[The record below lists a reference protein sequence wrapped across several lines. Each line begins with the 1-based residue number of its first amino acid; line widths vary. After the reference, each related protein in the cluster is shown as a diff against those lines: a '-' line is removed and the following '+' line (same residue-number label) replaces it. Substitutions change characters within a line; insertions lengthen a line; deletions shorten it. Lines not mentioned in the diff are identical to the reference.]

1 VNEKARRLALWARGE
16 AAPPMTVELNPTNR
30 CNLKCLSCW
39 QQHFDGIDYST
50 ELSGDKLF
58 SIVQE
63 AGRLGVREF
72 RIPGA
77 GEPMVRSNLLD
88 VLGEVKRQGMEGLL
102 ITNGTLFTEVAVAEL
117 VSLGWDCITFSIDG
131 PDAETNDYLR
141 GVPGTFERIVRSLE
155 MFSREK
161 ERRGADAPFL
171 RITTVLSNRNVDRVG
186 AMVEFAARHGCG
198 DLQIQPMTIWGDPGR
213 ALELDE
219 AQRRSFQTMI
229 PGLQARAVEL
239 GVQNNFGEFAAPEIV
254 EQAGER
260 MDEAIE
266 AETAEFDD
274 PFLSLPCFEPWYN
287 MIILP
292 DGKVGPCSM
301 SGGTDGDDITDKG
314 LEDVWFGDRLGDIRR
329 RLLGGD
335 LPPYCRRC
343 CAIVHVENRRL
354 RREVGELLN
363 GSSPIE
369 SHS

>member
-1 VNEKARRLALWARGE
+1 VNEKARRLAEWAKGGT
-16 AAPPMTVELNPTNR
+16 APPMTVELNPTNR

-50 ELSGDKLF
+50 ELSGEKLF

-63 AGRLGVREF
+63 AGGMGVREF

-77 GEPMVRSNLLD
+77 GEPMVRSNLLE

-102 ITNGTLFTEVAVAEL
+102 ITNGTLFTGEAVAEL

-131 PDAETNDYLR
+131 PDEETNDYLR

-155 MFSREK
+155 MFKREK
-161 ERRGADAPFL
+161 EHRGAGSPFI
-171 RITTVLSNRNVDRVG
+171 RITTVLSNRNVDRLD

-198 DLQIQPMTIWGDPGR
+198 DLQIQPMTIWGDLGR

-219 AQRRSFQTMI
+219 AQRRSFQARI
-229 PGLQARAVEL
+229 PGLQAKAEEL
-239 GVQNNFGEFAAPEIV
+239 GLHNNLGEFAAPEIV

-266 AETAEFDD
+266 AETAGFED

-301 SGGTDGDDITDKG
+301 SGGADGDDITDKTF
-314 LEDVWFGDRLGDIRR
+314 EEVWHGERLGEIRR
-329 RLLGGD
+329 RLLAGD

-354 RREVGELLN
+354 RREVGELLY
-363 GSSPIE
+363 GSARGEPRS
-369 SHS
+369 